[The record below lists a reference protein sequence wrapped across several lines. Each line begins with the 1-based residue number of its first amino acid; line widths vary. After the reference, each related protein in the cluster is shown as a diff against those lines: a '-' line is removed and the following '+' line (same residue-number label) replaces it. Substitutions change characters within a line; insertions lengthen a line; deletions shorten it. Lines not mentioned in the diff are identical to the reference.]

1 MELAELITRK
11 HIENP
16 GAHFGTSGFTAR
28 KAIMMNSKNSSKALP
43 SGHKREDEWSEVTR
57 GERYVIRITSEE
69 ANGTYS
75 MLEVVA
81 DPRNGVPMHVHD
93 NEEEHFIILEG
104 KALIANG
111 DSRAEVGAGASV
123 TIGKGVHHAWCNPS
137 DDTPLRMLVLFT
149 PGGLEELFRKNAGT
163 KPADMIALA
172 TKFGTRITGP
182 ALFDD
187 LHTISSPR
195 P

>member
-1 MELAELITRK
+1 
-11 HIENP
+11 
-16 GAHFGTSGFTAR
+16 
-28 KAIMMNSKNSSKALP
+28 
-43 SGHKREDEWSEVTR
+43 
-57 GERYVIRITSEE
+57 
-69 ANGTYS
+69 

-111 DSRAEVGAGASV
+111 DSRAEVRAGSSV
-123 TIGKGVHHAWCNPS
+123 TIGRGIAHAWCNPS
-137 DDTPLRMLVLFT
+137 EDVPLRMLVLFT
-149 PGGLEELFRKNAGT
+149 PGGLEELFRRNAGT
-163 KPADMIALA
+163 AAVDMVALA
-172 TKFGTRITGP
+172 AKFGTRITGP

-187 LHTISSPR
+187 LHTILSPR